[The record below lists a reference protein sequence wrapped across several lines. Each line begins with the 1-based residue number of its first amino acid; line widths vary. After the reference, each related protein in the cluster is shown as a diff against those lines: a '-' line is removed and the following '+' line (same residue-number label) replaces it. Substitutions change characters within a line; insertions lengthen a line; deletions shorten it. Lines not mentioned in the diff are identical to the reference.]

1 MEGTVTISI
10 KDFDE
15 LRGDSEKLQY
25 IKNVLNEAMNE
36 ANGCNIESHKA
47 VRLLD
52 YIISKT
58 FNI

>member
-15 LRGDSEKLQY
+15 LRADARTLEY
-25 IKNVLNEAMNE
+25 IKNVLNEALNE

-58 FNI
+58 LNI

>member
-15 LRGDSEKLQY
+15 LRANARTLEY
-25 IKNVLNEAMNE
+25 IKGILNEALNE

>member
-15 LRGDSEKLQY
+15 LRANTKTLQY
-25 IKNVLNEAMNE
+25 IKDVLNTAMNE

-47 VRLLD
+47 ARLLD

>member
-1 MEGTVTISI
+1 MDGTVTISL
-10 KDFDE
+10 KDFE
-15 LRGDSEKLQY
+15 SLRNDANTVEY
-25 IKNVLNEAMNE
+25 IKSILNEAMNE